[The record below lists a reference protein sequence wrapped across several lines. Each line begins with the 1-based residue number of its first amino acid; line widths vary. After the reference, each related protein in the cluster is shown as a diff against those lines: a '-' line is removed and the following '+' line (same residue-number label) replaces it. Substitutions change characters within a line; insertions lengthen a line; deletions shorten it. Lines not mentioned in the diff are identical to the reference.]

1 VGALSSLTNT
11 PKAIILSVAGPVLSG
26 AESALFADTQPLGF
40 ILFKRNIENPD
51 QLRTLTSDLRASVGR
66 DCPILIDQEGG
77 RVQRMNA
84 PHWPQYPSAQDC
96 IDVPG
101 TASAIAADLVKVG
114 IDVNCVPVLDIL
126 FPETHQAIGNRAYGS
141 TPEDVF
147 TKGKQVIEACLAA
160 GVTPVMKHMPGQ
172 GRAAQDSHYDLP
184 LVAASLDELRASD
197 FLPFERLTEESF
209 IPQVWGM
216 VSHILYRA
224 VDPDHP
230 ASVSAKVIDLIRKEL
245 HFDGLLLS
253 DDVSM
258 GALSRYGEVE
268 DRCKAMLAAGCDI
281 ALYCAGKLEEL
292 EKVAPSAPRMS
303 DKSVDRYER
312 SRIRRRSAA

>member
-1 VGALSSLTNT
+1 MS
-11 PKAIILSVAGPVLSG
+11 GPVLGG
-26 AESALFADTQPLGF
+26 AERALFASAQPLGF
-40 ILFKRNIENPD
+40 ILFKRNIETPE
-51 QLRTLTSDLRASVGR
+51 QLTTLTGDLRASVGR

-77 RVQRMNA
+77 RVQRMNT
-84 PHWPQYPSAQDC
+84 PHWPQYPSAQEC
-96 IDVPG
+96 TDVPA
-101 TASAIAADLVKVG
+101 TAAAIAADLVKVG

-141 TPEDVF
+141 TADEVF

-160 GVTPVMKHMPGQ
+160 GITPVFKHMPGQ

-184 LVAASLDELRASD
+184 LVSAGIDELRRTD
-197 FLPFERLTEESF
+197 FQPFERFSHEPF
-209 IPQVWGM
+209 FPQIWGM
-216 VSHILYRA
+216 VSHILYA
-224 VDPDHP
+224 AIDPDHP

-258 GALSRYGEVE
+258 GALARYGEVE

-281 ALYCAGKLEEL
+281 ALYCAGKLDEM
-292 EKVAPSAPRMS
+292 EKIAASAPRMS
-303 DKSVDRYER
+303 EKSFDRYER